1 MRSVSKFQRGR
12 FERISLELTPLVDIV
27 FLLLIFLV
35 VTTTFVAEER
45 VIDVKLP
52 QAFTGTVNSQQEN
65 KKIDVV
71 VDRDGNI
78 FVDGQLT
85 VVQDLAGVVQIKALT
100 GDIKTSRILADESA
114 PYGLVIKV
122 MDVLR
127 ATGITDVELSV
138 ESGGK

>member
-1 MRSVSKFQRGR
+1 MRSVSKIQRGR

-85 VVQDLAGVVQIKALT
+85 GVQDLAGVVQIKALT
-100 GDIKTSRILADESA
+100 SDIKTSRILADESA

-122 MDVLR
+122 MDILR